1 MLRAGGSQKDPG
13 RAHATALRQGTF
25 SFMALARQS
34 EKFILVMAR
43 FRVRKKNFFFFFF
56 RLNQKISPIFY
67 LSFLNLMLSVH
78 IVRE

>member
-43 FRVRKKNFFFFFF
+43 FRVRKKNFFFFLLQIKSENITNILPFF
-56 RLNQKISPIFY
+56 SEFNVICAY
-67 LSFLNLMLSVH
+67 C
-78 IVRE
+78 